1 MSKEKTAY
9 LNDEDIRKLLNANF
23 KKTILDI
30 NNVHDFSVE
39 IKPEITLDFI
49 RFLKESRDL
58 QYSILI
64 DICGVDYPERPDR
77 FDVVYHLL
85 SMTKNKRIRVKVS
98 IQENVSISSIVNI
111 FPAAEWYEREAY
123 DLYGINF
130 SNHPDMRRMLTDYNF
145 QGFPLRKDFPLTGYT
160 QVRYDDTQ
168 KRVVQEPVELGQ
180 EFRDFDFESPWI
192 CLLYTSPSP
201 RDLSTARMPS
211 SA

>member
-1 MSKEKTAY
+1 MPKEKTAY

-23 KKTILDI
+23 KKSILDI
-30 NNVHDFSVE
+30 NNIHDFSVE
-39 IKPEITLDFI
+39 IKPEIVLDFI

-98 IQENVSISSIVNI
+98 VQENVSISSIVNI

-168 KRVVQEPVELGQ
+168 KREVQEPVELGQ
-180 EFRDFDFESPWI
+180 EFRDFDFESPWLGHI
-192 CLLYTSPSP
+192 SDPNN
-201 RDLSTARMPS
+201 DD
-211 SA
+211 

>member
-9 LNDEDIRKLLNANF
+9 LNDEDIRKLLNTNF
-23 KKTILDI
+23 KKNILDI

-58 QYSILI
+58 QYYILI

-192 CLLYTSPSP
+192 GHISDPSN
-201 RDLSTARMPS
+201 DEIE
-211 SA
+211 

>member
-9 LNDEDIRKLLNANF
+9 LNDEDIRELLNANF

-39 IKPEITLDFI
+39 IKPEITQDFI

-98 IQENVSISSIVNI
+98 IQENESISSIVNI

-180 EFRDFDFESPWI
+180 EFRDFDFESPWLGHI
-192 CLLYTSPSP
+192 SDPSN
-201 RDLSTARMPS
+201 DEIE
-211 SA
+211 

>member
-1 MSKEKTAY
+1 MPKEKTAY

-23 KKTILDI
+23 KKSILDI
-30 NNVHDFSVE
+30 KKIHDFSVE

-180 EFRDFDFESPWI
+180 EFRDFDFESPWLGHI
-192 CLLYTSPSP
+192 SDPSN
-201 RDLSTARMPS
+201 DEIEQDD
-211 SA
+211 

>member
-1 MSKEKTAY
+1 MPKKNPAN
-9 LNDEDIRKLLNANF
+9 LNDEDIQKLLYENF
-23 KKTILDI
+23 KKSII
-30 NNVHDFSVE
+30 NIESYHDFSVS
-39 IKPEITLDFI
+39 IASDITQDFI

-64 DICGVDYPERPDR
+64 DICGVDYPNRPDR

-85 SMTKNKRIRVKVS
+85 SMTKNKRIRVK
-98 IQENVSISSIVNI
+98 ISTSDNQPVPSIVNI

-123 DLYGINF
+123 DLYGITF

-168 KRVVQEPVELGQ
+168 KRVIQEPVELGQ
-180 EFRDFDFESPWI
+180 EFRDFDFESPWLGHI
-192 CLLYTSPSP
+192 SEVNSNETNE
-201 RDLSTARMPS
+201 DD
-211 SA
+211 

>member
-180 EFRDFDFESPWI
+180 EFRDFDFESPWLGHI
-192 CLLYTSPSP
+192 SDPNN
-201 RDLSTARMPS
+201 DEIE
-211 SA
+211 

>member
-130 SNHPDMRRMLTDYNF
+130 SNHPDM
-145 QGFPLRKDFPLTGYT
+145 
-160 QVRYDDTQ
+160 
-168 KRVVQEPVELGQ
+168 
-180 EFRDFDFESPWI
+180 S
-192 CLLYTSPSP
+192 CLLYTS
-201 RDLSTARMPS
+201 DA
-211 SA
+211 ADE

>member
-1 MSKEKTAY
+1 MPKEKTAY

-23 KKTILDI
+23 KKSILDI
-30 NNVHDFSVE
+30 NNIHDFSVE

-64 DICGVDYPERPDR
+64 DICGVDYPERSDR

-168 KRVVQEPVELGQ
+168 KRVVQESVELGQ
-180 EFRDFDFESPWI
+180 EFRDFDFESPWLGHI
-192 CLLYTSPSP
+192 SDPSN
-201 RDLSTARMPS
+201 DEIE
-211 SA
+211 

>member
-1 MSKEKTAY
+1 MPKKNPAN
-9 LNDEDIRKLLNANF
+9 LNDEDIQSLLYANF
-23 KKTILDI
+23 KKSILNI
-30 NNVHDFSVE
+30 EFNHDFSVS
-39 IKPEITLDFI
+39 IASDITQDFI

-64 DICGVDYPERPDR
+64 DICGVDYPNRPDR

-85 SMTKNKRIRVKVS
+85 SMTKNKRIRVK
-98 IQENVSISSIVNI
+98 ISTSDNQPVPSIVNI

-123 DLYGINF
+123 DLYGITF

-168 KRVVQEPVELGQ
+168 KRVIQEPVELGQ
-180 EFRDFDFESPWI
+180 EFRDFDFESPWLGHI
-192 CLLYTSPSP
+192 SEVNNNETNE
-201 RDLSTARMPS
+201 DD
-211 SA
+211 

>member
-1 MSKEKTAY
+1 MPKKNLAN
-9 LNDEDIRKLLNANF
+9 LNDEDIQNLLYENF
-23 KKTILDI
+23 KKSILNI
-30 NNVHDFSVE
+30 EFNHDFSISIE
-39 IKPEITLDFI
+39 SDTIQDFI

-58 QYSILI
+58 QYSTLI
-64 DICGVDYPERPDR
+64 DICGVDYPNRPDR

-85 SMTKNKRIRVKVS
+85 SMTKNKRIRVKTSTSDNQPVP
-98 IQENVSISSIVNI
+98 SIVNI

-168 KRVVQEPVELGQ
+168 KRVIQEPVELGQ
-180 EFRDFDFESPWI
+180 EFRDFDFESPWLGHI
-192 CLLYTSPSP
+192 SEANNNETNE
-201 RDLSTARMPS
+201 DD
-211 SA
+211 

>member
-1 MSKEKTAY
+1 MPKKNPAN
-9 LNDEDIRKLLNANF
+9 LNDEDIQKLLYENF
-23 KKTILDI
+23 KKSII
-30 NNVHDFSVE
+30 NIESYHDFSVS
-39 IKPEITLDFI
+39 IASGITQDFI

-64 DICGVDYPERPDR
+64 DICGVDYPNRPDR

-85 SMTKNKRIRVKVS
+85 SMTKNKRIRVK
-98 IQENVSISSIVNI
+98 ISTSDNQPVPSIVNI

-123 DLYGINF
+123 DLYGITF

-168 KRVVQEPVELGQ
+168 KRVIQEPVELGQ
-180 EFRDFDFESPWI
+180 EFRDFDFESPWLGHI
-192 CLLYTSPSP
+192 SEV
-201 RDLSTARMPS
+201 S
-211 SA
+211 SNETNEDD

>member
-1 MSKEKTAY
+1 MPKKNPAN
-9 LNDEDIRKLLNANF
+9 LNDEDIQKLLYENF
-23 KKTILDI
+23 KKSII
-30 NNVHDFSVE
+30 NIESYHDFSVS
-39 IKPEITLDFI
+39 IASDITQDFI

-64 DICGVDYPERPDR
+64 DICGVDYPNRPDR

-85 SMTKNKRIRVKVS
+85 SMTKNKRIRVK
-98 IQENVSISSIVNI
+98 ISTSDNQPVPSIVNI

-168 KRVVQEPVELGQ
+168 KRVIQEPVELGQ
-180 EFRDFDFESPWI
+180 EFRDFDFESPWLGHI
-192 CLLYTSPSP
+192 SEVNSNETNE
-201 RDLSTARMPS
+201 DD
-211 SA
+211 

>member
-1 MSKEKTAY
+1 MPKKPPAILS
-9 LNDEDIRKLLNANF
+9 DEDIQNLLNAHF
-23 KKTILDI
+23 KKSILNI
-30 NNVHDFSVE
+30 EFFHDFSISIE
-39 IKPEITLDFI
+39 SDITQEFI

-58 QYSILI
+58 QYSTLI
-64 DICGVDYPERPDR
+64 DICGVDYPNRADR

-98 IQENVSISSIVNI
+98 TSDSQPVPSIVNI

-168 KRVVQEPVELGQ
+168 KRVIQEPVELGQ
-180 EFRDFDFESPWI
+180 EFRDFDFESPWLGHI
-192 CLLYTSPSP
+192 SEAGSNEGSE
-201 RDLSTARMPS
+201 DD
-211 SA
+211 

>member
-1 MSKEKTAY
+1 MPKEKTAY

-23 KKTILDI
+23 KKSILDI
-30 NNVHDFSVE
+30 NKIHDFSVE

-180 EFRDFDFESPWI
+180 EFRDFDFESPWLGHI
-192 CLLYTSPSP
+192 SDPSN
-201 RDLSTARMPS
+201 DEIEQDD
-211 SA
+211 

>member
-1 MSKEKTAY
+1 MSKEKTAC

-30 NNVHDFSVE
+30 DNIHDFSVE
-39 IKPEITLDFI
+39 IKPEITQDFI

-180 EFRDFDFESPWI
+180 EFRDFDFESPWLGHI
-192 CLLYTSPSP
+192 SEPSN
-201 RDLSTARMPS
+201 DEIE
-211 SA
+211 

>member
-1 MSKEKTAY
+1 MK
-9 LNDEDIRKLLNANF
+9 F
-23 KKTILDI
+23 
-30 NNVHDFSVE
+30 VHDFSVQIE
-39 IKPEITLDFI
+39 SEITHDFI

-58 QYSILI
+58 QYSTFI
-64 DICGVDYPERPDR
+64 DICGVDYPDRPCR

-98 IQENVSISSIVNI
+98 IHENDSIPSIVNI

-168 KRVVQEPVELGQ
+168 KRVIQEPVELGQ
-180 EFRDFDFESPWI
+180 EFRDFDFESPWLGHI
-192 CLLYTSPSP
+192 SDPNN
-201 RDLSTARMPS
+201 DEIGEDD
-211 SA
+211 

>member
-1 MSKEKTAY
+1 MSKKTPAI
-9 LNDEDIRKLLNANF
+9 LSDEDIQNLLNAHF
-23 KKTILDI
+23 KKSILNI
-30 NNVHDFSVE
+30 EFFHDFSISIE
-39 IKPEITLDFI
+39 SDITQEFI

-58 QYSILI
+58 QYSTLI
-64 DICGVDYPERPDR
+64 DICGVDYPNRADR

-98 IQENVSISSIVNI
+98 TSDSQPVPSIVNI

-168 KRVVQEPVELGQ
+168 KRVIQEPVELGQ
-180 EFRDFDFESPWI
+180 EFRDFDFESPWLGHI
-192 CLLYTSPSP
+192 SEADRNEGSE
-201 RDLSTARMPS
+201 DD
-211 SA
+211 

>member
-1 MSKEKTAY
+1 
-9 LNDEDIRKLLNANF
+9 
-23 KKTILDI
+23 
-30 NNVHDFSVE
+30 
-39 IKPEITLDFI
+39 
-49 RFLKESRDL
+49 
-58 QYSILI
+58 
-64 DICGVDYPERPDR
+64 
-77 FDVVYHLL
+77 
-85 SMTKNKRIRVKVS
+85 MTKNKRIRVKVS

-180 EFRDFDFESPWI
+180 EFRDFDFESPWLGHI
-192 CLLYTSPSP
+192 SDPS
-201 RDLSTARMPS
+201 LSLIHI
-211 SA
+211 

>member
-1 MSKEKTAY
+1 MPKEKPVY
-9 LNDEDIRKLLNANF
+9 LNDEDIRKLLHKNF
-23 KKTILDI
+23 KKSILDMKF
-30 NNVHDFSVE
+30 VHDFSVQIE
-39 IKPEITLDFI
+39 SEITHDFI

-58 QYSILI
+58 QYSTFI
-64 DICGVDYPERPDR
+64 DICGVDYPDRPCR

-98 IQENVSISSIVNI
+98 IHENDSIPSIVNI

-145 QGFPLRKDFPLTGYT
+145 QGYPLRKDFPLTGYT

-168 KRVVQEPVELGQ
+168 KRVIQEPVELGQ
-180 EFRDFDFESPWI
+180 EFRDFDFESPWLGHI
-192 CLLYTSPSP
+192 SDPNN
-201 RDLSTARMPS
+201 DEIGEDD
-211 SA
+211 

>member
-1 MSKEKTAY
+1 MPKKTPAI
-9 LNDEDIRKLLNANF
+9 LSDEDIQNLLNAHF
-23 KKTILDI
+23 KKSILNI
-30 NNVHDFSVE
+30 EFFHDFSISIE
-39 IKPEITLDFI
+39 SDITQEFI

-58 QYSILI
+58 QYSTLI
-64 DICGVDYPERPDR
+64 DICGVDYPNRADR

-98 IQENVSISSIVNI
+98 TSDSQPVPSIVNI

-168 KRVVQEPVELGQ
+168 KRVIQEPVELGQ
-180 EFRDFDFESPWI
+180 EFRDFDFESPWLGHI
-192 CLLYTSPSP
+192 SEAHKNETGEN
-201 RDLSTARMPS
+201 D
-211 SA
+211 

>member
-9 LNDEDIRKLLNANF
+9 LNDEEIRKLLNANF

-30 NNVHDFSVE
+30 NNTHDFSVE

-180 EFRDFDFESPWI
+180 EFRDFDFESPWLGHI
-192 CLLYTSPSP
+192 SDPSN
-201 RDLSTARMPS
+201 DEIE
-211 SA
+211 

>member
-1 MSKEKTAY
+1 MPKEKPVY
-9 LNDEDIRKLLNANF
+9 LDDEGIEKLLYSNF
-23 KKTILDI
+23 KKSILSTK
-30 NNVHDFSVE
+30 NNYDFSVTIE
-39 IKPEITLDFI
+39 PDIIEEFI

-58 QYSILI
+58 QFSTFI
-64 DICGVDYPERPDR
+64 DICGVDYPSRPER

-85 SMTKNKRIRVKVS
+85 SMTKNKRIRIKAS
-98 IQENVSISSIVNI
+98 INENEAVPSIVNI

-168 KRVVQEPVELGQ
+168 KRVIQEPVELGQ
-180 EFRDFDFESPWI
+180 EFRDFDFQSPWLGEI
-192 CLLYTSPSP
+192 SETNKNEIGE
-201 RDLSTARMPS
+201 DE
-211 SA
+211 

>member
-9 LNDEDIRKLLNANF
+9 LNDEDIRELLNANF

-39 IKPEITLDFI
+39 IKPEITQDFI

-180 EFRDFDFESPWI
+180 EFRDFDFESPWLGHI
-192 CLLYTSPSP
+192 SDPSN
-201 RDLSTARMPS
+201 DEIE
-211 SA
+211 

>member
-1 MSKEKTAY
+1 MPKKTPAI
-9 LNDEDIRKLLNANF
+9 LSDEDIQNLLNAHF
-23 KKTILDI
+23 KKSILNI
-30 NNVHDFSVE
+30 EFFHDFSISIE
-39 IKPEITLDFI
+39 SNITQEFI

-58 QYSILI
+58 QYSTLI
-64 DICGVDYPERPDR
+64 DICGVDYPNRADR

-98 IQENVSISSIVNI
+98 TSDSRPVPSIINI

-168 KRVVQEPVELGQ
+168 KRVIQEPVELGQ
-180 EFRDFDFESPWI
+180 EFRDFDFESPWLGHI
-192 CLLYTSPSP
+192 SEADENETSEN
-201 RDLSTARMPS
+201 D
-211 SA
+211 

>member
-1 MSKEKTAY
+1 MC
-9 LNDEDIRKLLNANF
+9 IR
-23 KKTILDI
+23 DS
-30 NNVHDFSVE
+30 FSVE

-180 EFRDFDFESPWI
+180 EFRDFDFESPWLGHI
-192 CLLYTSPSP
+192 SDPSN
-201 RDLSTARMPS
+201 DEIEQDD
-211 SA
+211 

>member
-1 MSKEKTAY
+1 MPKEKTAN

-23 KKTILDI
+23 KKSILDI
-30 NNVHDFSVE
+30 NKIHDFSVE

-180 EFRDFDFESPWI
+180 EFRDFDFESPWLGHI
-192 CLLYTSPSP
+192 SDPSN
-201 RDLSTARMPS
+201 DEIEQDD
-211 SA
+211 